1 MQKQFRL
8 KKRAAFAYVYRKGEK
23 ASARDLLL
31 LSAKSKEGLKIGLSV
46 SKKVGNAVTR
56 NRVKRLIREALK
68 PLTDRIDDGFMYV
81 IVAYPSIAEKDFF
94 SVSKSV
100 EQAFSRAGKLND
112 KEILFVFAAFVQAYS
127 FADNGQP
134 LRIHSDVFDVFVRR
148 YKQVRR
154 VCRHCFDNREAF
166 EMHSVFQRRFR
177 PRQRELSRKN

>member
-56 NRVKRLIREALK
+56 NRVKRLLREALK

-81 IVAYPSIAEKDFF
+81 IVAYPSIAEKDLF

-100 EQAFSRAGKLND
+100 EQAFSRAGKL
-112 KEILFVFAAFVQAYS
+112 K
-127 FADNGQP
+127 
-134 LRIHSDVFDVFVRR
+134 
-148 YKQVRR
+148 
-154 VCRHCFDNREAF
+154 
-166 EMHSVFQRRFR
+166 
-177 PRQRELSRKN
+177 

>member
-56 NRVKRLIREALK
+56 NRVKRLLREAIM

-81 IVAYPSIAEKDFF
+81 IVAYPSIAEKAFF

-100 EQAFSRAGKLND
+100 EQAFSRAGKL
-112 KEILFVFAAFVQAYS
+112 K
-127 FADNGQP
+127 
-134 LRIHSDVFDVFVRR
+134 
-148 YKQVRR
+148 
-154 VCRHCFDNREAF
+154 
-166 EMHSVFQRRFR
+166 
-177 PRQRELSRKN
+177 

>member
-56 NRVKRLIREALK
+56 NRVKRLIREAIR

-100 EQAFSRAGKLND
+100 EQAFSRAGKL
-112 KEILFVFAAFVQAYS
+112 K
-127 FADNGQP
+127 
-134 LRIHSDVFDVFVRR
+134 
-148 YKQVRR
+148 
-154 VCRHCFDNREAF
+154 
-166 EMHSVFQRRFR
+166 
-177 PRQRELSRKN
+177 

>member
-8 KKRAAFAYVYRKGEK
+8 KKSAAFAYVYRKGEK

-56 NRVKRLIREALK
+56 NRVKRLLREAIR

-100 EQAFSRAGKLND
+100 EQAFSRAGKL
-112 KEILFVFAAFVQAYS
+112 K
-127 FADNGQP
+127 
-134 LRIHSDVFDVFVRR
+134 
-148 YKQVRR
+148 
-154 VCRHCFDNREAF
+154 
-166 EMHSVFQRRFR
+166 
-177 PRQRELSRKN
+177 

>member
-56 NRVKRLIREALK
+56 NRVKRLLREAIM
-68 PLTDRIDDGFMYV
+68 PLTDRIDAGFMYC
-81 IVAYPSIAEKDFF
+81 IVAYLSIAEKYFF

-100 EQAFSRAGKLND
+100 EHAFSRAGKL
-112 KEILFVFAAFVQAYS
+112 K
-127 FADNGQP
+127 
-134 LRIHSDVFDVFVRR
+134 
-148 YKQVRR
+148 
-154 VCRHCFDNREAF
+154 
-166 EMHSVFQRRFR
+166 
-177 PRQRELSRKN
+177 

>member
-56 NRVKRLIREALK
+56 NRVKRLLREAIR

-81 IVAYPSIAEKDFF
+81 IVAYPSIAESDFF

-100 EQAFSRAGKLND
+100 EQAFLRAGKL
-112 KEILFVFAAFVQAYS
+112 K
-127 FADNGQP
+127 
-134 LRIHSDVFDVFVRR
+134 
-148 YKQVRR
+148 
-154 VCRHCFDNREAF
+154 
-166 EMHSVFQRRFR
+166 
-177 PRQRELSRKN
+177 

>member
-31 LSAKSKEGLKIGLSV
+31 LSAKSKEGLKIGLCV

-56 NRVKRLIREALK
+56 NRVKRLLRVAIR

-100 EQAFSRAGKLND
+100 EQAFSRAGKL
-112 KEILFVFAAFVQAYS
+112 K
-127 FADNGQP
+127 
-134 LRIHSDVFDVFVRR
+134 
-148 YKQVRR
+148 
-154 VCRHCFDNREAF
+154 
-166 EMHSVFQRRFR
+166 
-177 PRQRELSRKN
+177 

>member
-56 NRVKRLIREALK
+56 NRVKRLLREAIM

-81 IVAYPSIAEKDFF
+81 IVAYPSIAEKDFV

-100 EQAFSRAGKLND
+100 EQAFSRAGKL
-112 KEILFVFAAFVQAYS
+112 K
-127 FADNGQP
+127 
-134 LRIHSDVFDVFVRR
+134 
-148 YKQVRR
+148 
-154 VCRHCFDNREAF
+154 
-166 EMHSVFQRRFR
+166 
-177 PRQRELSRKN
+177 

>member
-56 NRVKRLIREALK
+56 NRVKRLLREAIM
-68 PLTDRIDDGFMYV
+68 PLTDRIDDGYMYV

-100 EQAFSRAGKLND
+100 EQAFSRAGKL
-112 KEILFVFAAFVQAYS
+112 K
-127 FADNGQP
+127 
-134 LRIHSDVFDVFVRR
+134 
-148 YKQVRR
+148 
-154 VCRHCFDNREAF
+154 
-166 EMHSVFQRRFR
+166 
-177 PRQRELSRKN
+177 

>member
-56 NRVKRLIREALK
+56 NRVKRLLREAIR
-68 PLTDRIDDGFMYV
+68 PLTERIDDGFMYV

-100 EQAFSRAGKLND
+100 EQAFSRAGKL
-112 KEILFVFAAFVQAYS
+112 K
-127 FADNGQP
+127 
-134 LRIHSDVFDVFVRR
+134 
-148 YKQVRR
+148 
-154 VCRHCFDNREAF
+154 
-166 EMHSVFQRRFR
+166 
-177 PRQRELSRKN
+177 

>member
-1 MQKQFRL
+1 MQTQFRL

-56 NRVKRLIREALK
+56 NRVKRLLREAIR

-100 EQAFSRAGKLND
+100 EQAFSRAGKL
-112 KEILFVFAAFVQAYS
+112 K
-127 FADNGQP
+127 
-134 LRIHSDVFDVFVRR
+134 
-148 YKQVRR
+148 
-154 VCRHCFDNREAF
+154 
-166 EMHSVFQRRFR
+166 
-177 PRQRELSRKN
+177 

>member
-23 ASARDLLL
+23 TARDLLL

-56 NRVKRLIREALK
+56 NHVKRLIREALK
-68 PLTDRIDDGFMYV
+68 PIIDRIDDGYMYV

-100 EQAFSRAGKLND
+100 EQAFLRAEKL
-112 KEILFVFAAFVQAYS
+112 K
-127 FADNGQP
+127 
-134 LRIHSDVFDVFVRR
+134 
-148 YKQVRR
+148 
-154 VCRHCFDNREAF
+154 
-166 EMHSVFQRRFR
+166 
-177 PRQRELSRKN
+177 

>member
-56 NRVKRLIREALK
+56 NRVKRLLREALK

-94 SVSKSV
+94 SVSRSV
-100 EQAFSRAGKLND
+100 EQAFSRAGKL
-112 KEILFVFAAFVQAYS
+112 K
-127 FADNGQP
+127 
-134 LRIHSDVFDVFVRR
+134 
-148 YKQVRR
+148 
-154 VCRHCFDNREAF
+154 
-166 EMHSVFQRRFR
+166 
-177 PRQRELSRKN
+177 

>member
-1 MQKQFRL
+1 MHKQFRL

-56 NRVKRLIREALK
+56 NRVKRLLREAIR

-100 EQAFSRAGKLND
+100 EQAFSRAGKL
-112 KEILFVFAAFVQAYS
+112 K
-127 FADNGQP
+127 
-134 LRIHSDVFDVFVRR
+134 
-148 YKQVRR
+148 
-154 VCRHCFDNREAF
+154 
-166 EMHSVFQRRFR
+166 
-177 PRQRELSRKN
+177 

>member
-68 PLTDRIDDGFMYV
+68 PLTDKIDDGFMYV

-100 EQAFSRAGKLND
+100 EQAFSRAGKL
-112 KEILFVFAAFVQAYS
+112 K
-127 FADNGQP
+127 
-134 LRIHSDVFDVFVRR
+134 
-148 YKQVRR
+148 
-154 VCRHCFDNREAF
+154 
-166 EMHSVFQRRFR
+166 
-177 PRQRELSRKN
+177 

>member
-8 KKRAAFAYVYRKGEK
+8 TKRAAFAYVYRKGEK

-56 NRVKRLIREALK
+56 NRVKRLLREAIR

-100 EQAFSRAGKLND
+100 EQAFSRAGKL
-112 KEILFVFAAFVQAYS
+112 K
-127 FADNGQP
+127 
-134 LRIHSDVFDVFVRR
+134 
-148 YKQVRR
+148 
-154 VCRHCFDNREAF
+154 
-166 EMHSVFQRRFR
+166 
-177 PRQRELSRKN
+177 

>member
-56 NRVKRLIREALK
+56 NRVKRLLREAIM

-100 EQAFSRAGKLND
+100 ELAFSRAGKL
-112 KEILFVFAAFVQAYS
+112 K
-127 FADNGQP
+127 
-134 LRIHSDVFDVFVRR
+134 
-148 YKQVRR
+148 
-154 VCRHCFDNREAF
+154 
-166 EMHSVFQRRFR
+166 
-177 PRQRELSRKN
+177 

>member
-68 PLTDRIDDGFMYV
+68 PLTDRIDDGFMSV

-100 EQAFSRAGKLND
+100 EQAFSRAGKL
-112 KEILFVFAAFVQAYS
+112 K
-127 FADNGQP
+127 
-134 LRIHSDVFDVFVRR
+134 
-148 YKQVRR
+148 
-154 VCRHCFDNREAF
+154 
-166 EMHSVFQRRFR
+166 
-177 PRQRELSRKN
+177 